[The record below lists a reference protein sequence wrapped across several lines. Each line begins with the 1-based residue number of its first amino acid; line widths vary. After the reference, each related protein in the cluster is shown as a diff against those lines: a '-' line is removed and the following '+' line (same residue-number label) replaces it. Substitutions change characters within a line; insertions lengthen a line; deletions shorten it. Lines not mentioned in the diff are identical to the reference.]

1 MVAVGVLGAGL
12 GLVAAAFA
20 LFLFAHACEG
30 SDVATA
36 PRGGTLGNAVC
47 ASGVYVWNP
56 LLWLAVGVLAIVAI
70 PAALAAAQR
79 ASDGARVARW
89 ARRCGPVDR
98 SEQDRRRR
106 QRFGLMADDYLDL
119 SAAR

>member
-1 MVAVGVLGAGL
+1 VVAVGVLGAGL

-70 PAALAAAQR
+70 PAALR
-79 ASDGARVARW
+79 
-89 ARRCGPVDR
+89 RRCGRPMALAWLG
-98 SEQDRRRR
+98 
-106 QRFGLMADDYLDL
+106 GLGVVAL
-119 SAAR
+119 SIVLSRIVGAASDSV